1 MTQKSA
7 SAQCMS
13 LLYTGHP
20 ILDECVFNSD
30 AFVDRSFSQ
39 SCTLCCFHK
48 NLFFFGMELDFL
60 FKLKIGIFDEI
71 CFYLYYIVFTV

>member
-30 AFVDRSFSQ
+30 ACVDRSFSQ
-39 SCTLCCFHK
+39 SCTLCCFHTK
-48 NLFFFGMELDFL
+48 
-60 FKLKIGIFDEI
+60 KISYEI
-71 CFYLYYIVFTV
+71 LLILWNGT